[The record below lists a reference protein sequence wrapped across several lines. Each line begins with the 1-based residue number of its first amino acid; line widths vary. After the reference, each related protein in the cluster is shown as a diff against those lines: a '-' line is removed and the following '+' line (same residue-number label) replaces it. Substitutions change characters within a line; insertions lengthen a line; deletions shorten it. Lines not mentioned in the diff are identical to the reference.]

1 MMPKMLI
8 FIELVLLLILLWI
21 HFQEQT
27 EPNNQGLQIG
37 KQGQD
42 SYDDTFVLERNLVRA
57 ISVKSGILPPWLM
70 QYNPTVIVLPRLQIR
85 IDGENEHLLAD
96 EDDYIV
102 YKNDMLFIL
111 SKEEFLNKYTA
122 VKILGDAN
130 E

>member
-42 SYDDTFVLERNLVRA
+42 SYEDTFVLERNLVRA
-57 ISVKSGILPPWLM
+57 VSVKSGILPPWLM
-70 QYNPTVIVLPRLQIR
+70 QYNPTVVVLPRLQIR
-85 IDGENEHLLAD
+85 IDSENEHLL
-96 EDDYIV
+96 
-102 YKNDMLFIL
+102 YKNGMLFIF
-111 SKEEFLNKYTA
+111 SEEEFLNRYTA

>member
-1 MMPKMLI
+1 M
-8 FIELVLLLILLWI
+8 
-21 HFQEQT
+21 
-27 EPNNQGLQIG
+27 
-37 KQGQD
+37 
-42 SYDDTFVLERNLVRA
+42 ERNLVRA

>member
-1 MMPKMLI
+1 M
-8 FIELVLLLILLWI
+8 LWI

-42 SYDDTFVLERNLVRA
+42 SYEDTFVLERNLVRA
-57 ISVKSGILPPWLM
+57 VSVKSGILPPWLM
-70 QYNPTVIVLPRLQIR
+70 QYNPTVVVLPRLQIR
-85 IDGENEHLLAD
+85 IDSENEHLLAD
-96 EDDYIV
+96 ENDYIV
-102 YKNDMLFIL
+102 YKNGMLFIF
-111 SKEEFLNKYTA
+111 SEEEFLNRYTA